1 MSKKWLIART
11 HHLPGDCAA
20 FHHAWA
26 LLVSVKQ
33 QQTCTSILKVEMT
46 IADWLVMGL
55 NLELSITRWHVSDSR
70 WLSMAGDI
78 TTLLH
83 QLRTTATL
91 CKLLHFSAAKR
102 EAQLRFHH
110 IPFHKAFLYV
120 SDTVNSG
127 IKPPILFYL
136 HPLPNRGDIQQ
147 IQEGFK
153 CWRWAILSATSV
165 CAYYRSALNITKRI

>member
-1 MSKKWLIART
+1 MTDSKNAPPSWQLRCISSCVSFVGISSTAADLRIDFKSWNDNCWLT
-11 HHLPGDCAA
+11 GYGC
-20 FHHAWA
+20 F
-26 LLVSVKQ
+26 
-33 QQTCTSILKVEMT
+33 
-46 IADWLVMGL
+46 L
-55 NLELSITRWHVSDSR
+55 NLELSITLWQVSDSR

-91 CKLLHFSAAKR
+91 CKLLHCSAAKQ
-102 EAQLRFHH
+102 ESQLRFHH
-110 IPFHKAFLYV
+110 IPSHKAFLYV

-127 IKPPILFYL
+127 IKPLIPFYL
-136 HPLPNRGDIQQ
+136 HPLPNGGDIQQ